1 MPAMLGCR
9 PVKLGCMPVK
19 LDCRDRD
26 QLIEKKLAQN
36 TG

>member
-9 PVKLGCMPVK
+9 PVKLGCMLVK